1 MENDTFGCSMRVRL
15 RLQRFG
21 RKKLPFYRIVATSS
35 SVKRDGRFL
44 EIVGLYHPT
53 LKDSSNQIKLDKEK
67 ILSWLNKGASPSET
81 VKKILSHT
89 GLWKQYAGEVSD
101 RIKERKKRKKT
112 RKKSSFSMESK

>member
-1 MENDTFGCSMRVRL
+1 MRVRL

-44 EIVGLYHPT
+44 EIVGIYHPT
-53 LKDSSNQIKLDKEK
+53 IKDLSNQIKLNEEK

-81 VKKILSHT
+81 VKKILSNT
-89 GLWKQYAGEVSD
+89 GLWKQYTSEASD
-101 RIKERKKRKKT
+101 RIKTKKQKKKN
-112 RKKSSFSMESK
+112 RKKSNFSMEGK